1 MGGNAYARPYRAP
14 PVDGGMMLYAGG
26 SKNFN
31 EMQDVSGPDLAPA
44 VMPSD
49 SWSRRRINFDPTEPV
64 QATQAVMPEPNYG
77 GGLGS
82 LMSGMNGYA
91 QLQMRPEFNL
101 STTPNNS
108 AAQAQQRAVEAVKQ
122 NNQVMRQG
130 DFHPYGYFTA
140 PGGGQLWSA

>member
-1 MGGNAYARPYRAP
+1 
-14 PVDGGMMLYAGG
+14 VDDGMMLYAGG
-26 SKNFN
+26 SKNFNEMQDVSGPDLAPVYPGGSKNFYEKQN

-64 QATQAVMPEPNYG
+64 QATSAVMPEPNYS

-91 QLQMRPEFNL
+91 K
-101 STTPNNS
+101 
-108 AAQAQQRAVEAVKQ
+108 QAQQSALATARQ
-122 NNQVMRQG
+122 NDQVMRQAG
-130 DFHPYGYFTA
+130 AQPYGYFTTSD
-140 PGGGQLWSA
+140 GMRLWNA